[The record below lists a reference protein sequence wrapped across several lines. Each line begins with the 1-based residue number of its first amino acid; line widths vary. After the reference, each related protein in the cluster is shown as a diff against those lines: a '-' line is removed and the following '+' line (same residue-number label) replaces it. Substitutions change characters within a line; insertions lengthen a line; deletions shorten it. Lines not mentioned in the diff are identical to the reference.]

1 MINSFFNNMTF
12 SIAFIYM
19 GMKLKEYLVRKN
31 KGSFI
36 WKWTLPI
43 LTGLMATFIMFD
55 HFQYKQLILDLRFMP
70 IYLLSYVGGWQLG
83 IIAGIL
89 PAFYRLYLGGSMVW
103 FGIIVDLIVPIII
116 GGLFANQK
124 SSFPVFTRID
134 LKKIFGGFG
143 LTYFIRAIAMMN
155 VIDSYGD
162 ILVKLVINQFFSS
175 AIILFAMVLMVN
187 DFNSK
192 QLSKRELEKSEDR
205 YRTLVEILPVPISV
219 HKEDEVIY
227 ANQAAVDTIGGLDKD
242 SIIGTSIYEY
252 IYPECRAKART
263 RINKVQR
270 GETVDFKE
278 QKFIRSDGKV
288 IDTEVKVVRT
298 KYMGQEAL
306 ISVFKDISER
316 KKNEKKMEHMAL
328 HDALTG
334 LPNRYLLDDYL
345 KKYLARAKRN
355 EYKLG
360 IMFIDLDRLKRIND
374 TLGHDIGD
382 KVLKQVAQRLG
393 ESMREND
400 VICRQGGD
408 EFIIVLDQVEGE
420 NHITKVGD
428 RILDHLSE
436 PYIIND
442 IEVYAT
448 PSIGISIYPDD
459 GMDGDELVKMADMAM
474 YHAKKNGGNDYQFY
488 SEELNT
494 KNERRLK
501 LESRLVDALEYQ
513 EFILHYQPQ
522 IDLQSSNV
530 VGVEALIRWQHPEL
544 GLVPPN
550 EFIYLAEE
558 TGLIIPLGNWVL
570 KEACRQNMR
579 WQKKGFAPVSMAV
592 NVSAYQL
599 QNKNFV
605 TNVKQVL
612 EETGMEAKYLELEIT
627 ENTMCDMKKANDVI
641 SQLKK
646 IGVKVSIDD
655 FGTGYSVL
663 NILSNISFDKL
674 KIDKSFIAQLSSSSN
689 MEELV
694 KTIIQ
699 MGKTLSFN
707 VIAEGVEDDKQIE
720 FLKDNMCNLGQG
732 YFFSRPVQASDL
744 DKIFQKS

>member
-1 MINSFFNNMTF
+1 
-12 SIAFIYM
+12 
-19 GMKLKEYLVRKN
+19 
-31 KGSFI
+31 
-36 WKWTLPI
+36 
-43 LTGLMATFIMFD
+43 
-55 HFQYKQLILDLRFMP
+55 
-70 IYLLSYVGGWQLG
+70 
-83 IIAGIL
+83 
-89 PAFYRLYLGGSMVW
+89 
-103 FGIIVDLIVPIII
+103 
-116 GGLFANQK
+116 
-124 SSFPVFTRID
+124 
-134 LKKIFGGFG
+134 
-143 LTYFIRAIAMMN
+143 
-155 VIDSYGD
+155 
-162 ILVKLVINQFFSS
+162 
-175 AIILFAMVLMVN
+175 
-187 DFNSK
+187 
-192 QLSKRELEKSEDR
+192 
-205 YRTLVEILPVPISV
+205 
-219 HKEDEVIY
+219 
-227 ANQAAVDTIGGLDKD
+227 
-242 SIIGTSIYEY
+242 
-252 IYPECRAKART
+252 
-263 RINKVQR
+263 
-270 GETVDFKE
+270 
-278 QKFIRSDGKV
+278 
-288 IDTEVKVVRT
+288 
-298 KYMGQEAL
+298 
-306 ISVFKDISER
+306 
-316 KKNEKKMEHMAL
+316 MEHMAL

-646 IGVKVSIDD
+646 IGVRVSIDD

-720 FLKDNMCNLGQG
+720 FLKDKMCNLGQG